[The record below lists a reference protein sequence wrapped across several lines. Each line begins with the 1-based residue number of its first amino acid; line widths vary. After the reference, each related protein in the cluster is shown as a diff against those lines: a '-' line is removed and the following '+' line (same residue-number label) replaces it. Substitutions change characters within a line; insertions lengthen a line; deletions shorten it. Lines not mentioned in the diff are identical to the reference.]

1 MSSRVGGASRDV
13 RFAWDSSRRDQLER
27 LFRAH
32 ARGLSDYVAHHYPR
46 ADVDD
51 IVSATFEIAG
61 NKLEVIEPGKERAWL
76 LAVARNLMQNGRRG
90 SRRRNSF
97 DEALRALQ
105 PRLTVEL
112 SDEQV
117 LAEDIEPFRRA
128 FARLNVRDQEILLLV
143 VWEDLSTAEVAYVLG
158 ITVKQASDHL
168 HRARLRLRDRVNKE
182 RRDG

>member
-1 MSSRVGGASRDV
+1 
-13 RFAWDSSRRDQLER
+13 
-27 LFRAH
+27 
-32 ARGLSDYVAHHYPR
+32 
-46 ADVDD
+46 
-51 IVSATFEIAG
+51 
-61 NKLEVIEPGKERAWL
+61 LEVIEPGKERAWL

-168 HRARLRLRDRVNKE
+168 H
-182 RRDG
+182 